1 MADLARRLNVNEAAL
16 QLVGALGF
24 AAGSGDADMLRQL
37 LAEGVTWSSGQSSP
51 LHSLCEDESDFDE
64 KDLGDRPACFR
75 LLVEAGENIDRKDA
89 TGRTPLLCVLKSR
102 GRTTLLKML
111 IEAGANV
118 NTRYAGSAP
127 NLPDYYP
134 IGSTPLHTAAEWCS
148 EEHVALLLKAGA
160 AVNVRDR
167 AGNTPFTHAIRN
179 PWNKTKV
186 RDHRIFPRVAPL
198 LLRAGADIP
207 AGWGGVSPYIRRV
220 VAAGGF
226 KKYEQAHIA
235 RITKILAPTPRL
247 PPEMVRKIVEFWL
260 HASYY

>member
-1 MADLARRLNVNEAAL
+1 MATRERSVDEAFSSAAARGN
-16 QLVGALGF
+16 
-24 AAGSGDADMLRQL
+24 ADELRQL
-37 LAEGVTWSSGQSSP
+37 LAEGVTWSPGLRPP
-51 LHSLCEDESDFDE
+51 LHVLCDHEPNFYENDV
-64 KDLGDRPACFR
+64 GDRPACFR
-75 LLVEAGENIDRKDA
+75 LLVEAGANLDETDVS
-89 TGRTPLLCVLKSR
+89 GRTPLFVVLKSR

-118 NTRYAGSAP
+118 NIKYAGSAP
-127 NLPDYYP
+127 HLPQLPDFYP
-134 IGSTPLHTAAEWCS
+134 IGSTPLHKAAEWCS

-167 AGNTPFTHAIRN
+167 EGNTPFTHSVRN
-179 PWNKTKV
+179 PWNKTAV
-186 RDHRIFPRVAPL
+186 RDHRVFPRVAPL

-207 AGWGGVSPYIRRV
+207 QGYGGITPYMSRV

-226 KKYEQAHIA
+226 KKYEQAHIT

-260 HASYY
+260 HAGYY

>member
-1 MADLARRLNVNEAAL
+1 MLAA
-16 QLVGALGF
+16 
-24 AAGSGDADMLRQL
+24 
-37 LAEGVTWSSGQSSP
+37 GVTWSPGLRPP
-51 LHSLCEDESDFDE
+51 LHVLCDHEHPFDE
-64 KDLGDRPACFR
+64 NDVGDRPACFR
-75 LLVEAGENIDRKDA
+75 LLVEAGANLDELNVA
-89 TGRTPLLCVLKSR
+89 GQTPLFIALKNR

-118 NTRYAGSAP
+118 NIKYAGSAQRGERTLP
-127 NLPDYYP
+127 NFYP
-134 IGSTPLHTAAEWCS
+134 IGSTALHKAAEWCS

-167 AGNTPFTHAIRN
+167 EGNTPFTHAIRN
-179 PWNKTKV
+179 PWNRTVV
-186 RDHRIFPRVAPL
+186 RDHRVFPRVAPL

-207 AGWGGVSPYIRRV
+207 PGYRGVSPYISRV

-260 HASYY
+260 HAGYY